1 MILAA
6 KRRSEA
12 VLSFAHARELDA
24 RYGTPLLA
32 VAPSG
37 IQDAYRTMRD
47 RLAGVELFYAAKANS
62 DPLVLEALQV
72 VGSAIDV
79 CSVNEMQAALAAGF
93 AIERMIHTHPCKS
106 EANLRE
112 CYERGIRRFVY
123 DNVNE
128 LDKFVRHAAG
138 AELMLRVGV
147 SGPSSA
153 LNLSRKFGARQ
164 DEAIELLLAAQ
175 RKGLRANGISMHIG
189 SQCMDPSDYDIAFAK
204 IRAIYDQAI
213 RHGIDL
219 QMIDIGGGFPA
230 P

>member
-1 MILAA
+1 M
-6 KRRSEA
+6 
-12 VLSFAHARELDA
+12 LSFAHARELDA

-147 SGPSSA
+147 SGPVAQIWCKTRRSDRVVAGSTA
-153 LNLSRKFGARQ
+153 QGAARQ
-164 DEAIELLLAAQ
+164 WHLDAHRITVHGSK
-175 RKGLRANGISMHIG
+175 RLRHRLCQDTRN
-189 SQCMDPSDYDIAFAK
+189 
-204 IRAIYDQAI
+204 
-213 RHGIDL
+213 L
-219 QMIDIGGGFPA
+219 
-230 P
+230 